1 MEKYT
6 IIKKIGEG
14 SFGNALLVK
23 LNESGKHL
31 VMKEVDMKKV
41 PKYNVT
47 SILYVT
53 IFPVGSD

>member
-1 MEKYT
+1 MDKYT

-23 LNESGKHL
+23 SNESGKHL

-41 PKYNVT
+41 PHLHYSYLMKM
-47 SILYVT
+47 
-53 IFPVGSD
+53 